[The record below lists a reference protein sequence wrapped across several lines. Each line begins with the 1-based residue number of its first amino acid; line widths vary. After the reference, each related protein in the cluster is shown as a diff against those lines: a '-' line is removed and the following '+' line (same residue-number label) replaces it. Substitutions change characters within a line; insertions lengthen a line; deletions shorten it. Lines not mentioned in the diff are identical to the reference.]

1 MRTKILPDGVLDAL
15 KRNRRLYQAAR
26 RARMQVGRVV
36 PPRRL
41 EGLPGRVHFNDF
53 MLEDTTPT
61 GVERYRDRAM
71 NVIRLIE
78 RSLESGGRSFDD
90 IRSWLDFGCG
100 YGRVIRFL
108 VQRTDPECVHASD
121 VIEEAVAFC
130 ASEFGVKPLHS
141 RAALADLALGRFD
154 FVYAISVLTHLDEEN
169 GLVMLQLLRDSLE
182 PDGIVL
188 FTTHGRWALD
198 NIETYG
204 ATYGPIKQDVA
215 RRVREEGVA
224 FVPYHHYPGD
234 SYGMTW
240 HSADYVQGQMKRL
253 HGDEMTLLFHEPHG
267 LDGHQDVFAYQR
279 AG

>member
-1 MRTKILPDGVLDAL
+1 MRTKILPDSVLDAL

-53 MLEDTTPT
+53 MLEDTTPR
-61 GVERYRDRAM
+61 GVERYRERAL

-78 RSLESGGRSFDD
+78 RSLDSGGRSFDD

-108 VQRTDPECVHASD
+108 VERADPERVYASD
-121 VIEEAVAFC
+121 VIEEAVDFC
-130 ASEFGVKPLHS
+130 ASEFGVSPRHS
-141 RAALADLALGRFD
+141 RAALADLELGRFE
-154 FVYAISVLTHLDEEN
+154 FVYAISVLTHLNEEN
-169 GLVMLQLLRDSLE
+169 GLVLLQLLRDSLE
-182 PDGIVL
+182 PRGIVL
-188 FTTHGRWALD
+188 FTTHGRWSLD
-198 NIETYG
+198 NIATYG
-204 ATYGPIKQDVA
+204 APYEALKQDVM
-215 RRVREEGVA
+215 RRVREDGVA
-224 FVPYHHYPGD
+224 FVPYHHYAED

-240 HSADYVQGQMKRL
+240 HSADYVRSQMRRL

-279 AG
+279 VG

>member
-1 MRTKILPDGVLDAL
+1 
-15 KRNRRLYQAAR
+15 
-26 RARMQVGRVV
+26 MQVGRIV

-53 MLEDTTPT
+53 MLEDTSPK
-61 GVERYRDRAM
+61 GVERYGDRAM
-71 NVIRLIE
+71 NVIRFIE
-78 RSLESGGRSFDD
+78 RSLDSAGRSFDD
-90 IRSWLDFGCG
+90 IHSWLDFGSG

-108 VQRTDPECVHASD
+108 VQRTDAKRVYASD
-121 VIEEAVAFC
+121 VIEEGVEFC
-130 ASEFGVKPLHS
+130 ASEFGVNPLHS
-141 RAALADLALGRFD
+141 RATLAELELGRFD

-182 PDGIVL
+182 PRGIVL

-198 NIETYG
+198 NIGTYG
-204 ATYGPIKQDVA
+204 ATYEAMKQDVA
-215 RRVREEGVA
+215 RRVDGHGVA
-224 FVPYHHYPGD
+224 FVPYHHYPGE

-240 HSADYVQGQMKRL
+240 HSADYVKSQMRRL

-279 AG
+279 VG